1 MARLLTLVSL
11 LFFSVGSR
19 VAASSCVAFDA
30 SWNLYAF
37 GFNGKDYNAGTSD
50 SWASGMPS
58 LTSYQDLALISSL
71 LGTASDVTASGRPP
85 FDGANTTCYLSQ
97 FYNGIYVL
105 NGDSSNPS
113 NVHIYDPTAK
123 SWTTQTTSGGPT
135 DGYSA
140 VLDHDTNVFY
150 VLSDS
155 GELWFLSF
163 ENITT
168 AAQSSTIPWTDVEKA
183 GFDTT
188 NYQPVMALANNH
200 VHFLDVPGVAAGS
213 ADIFVIHFS
222 WFQPDPQSYGNFPAQ
237 HGQTASIFEPANDGV
252 QLAFAYIPDDG
263 SATYIIDVVSNTTA
277 TMAGPSTKDSS
288 ASYFAS
294 DAAIVQLTSSGAV
307 NYIPYTNSSSDSSAS
322 WSTIKNLVSVAPT
335 SSASSGSGSA
345 SATKSATGSAASS
358 TSTTSTS
365 SSSSSNGSMGVAAKS
380 GTVVVGMVS
389 ALLLGTIALFIS

>member
-19 VAASSCVAFDA
+19 VAASPCVAFDA

-50 SWASGMPS
+50 SWASG
-58 LTSYQDLALISSL
+58 
-71 LGTASDVTASGRPP
+71 TASDISASGRPP
-85 FDGANTTCYLSQ
+85 FDGSNTTCYLSQ
-97 FYNGIYVL
+97 FYNAIYVM

-113 NVHIYDPTAK
+113 NVHVFDPTAK
-123 SWTTQTTSGGPT
+123 SWTTQVTSGGPT
-135 DGYSA
+135 DGFSA
-140 VLDHDTNVFY
+140 VLDHDTNVFCN
-150 VLSDS
+150 
-155 GELWFLSF
+155 F

-168 AAQSSTIPWTDVEKA
+168 AAQSSTIAWTDVEKA

-200 VHFLDVPGVAAGS
+200 VHFLNVPGVAAGS

-263 SATYIIDVVSNTTA
+263 SATYVIDVVSNTT
-277 TMAGPSTKDSS
+277 TSMAGPSTKDSS
-288 ASYFAS
+288 ATYFAS

-322 WSTIKNLVSVAPT
+322 WSSVKNLVSVAPT
-335 SSASSGSGSA
+335 SSASSASGT
-345 SATKSATGSAASS
+345 ATKSASGSAASG
-358 TSTTSTS
+358 TSSSTS
-365 SSSSSNGSMGVAAKS
+365 SSSSSSNGASNMAAQSGSVVA
-380 GTVVVGMVS
+380 GMMS

>member
-19 VAASSCVAFDA
+19 VAASPCVAFDA

-50 SWASGMPS
+50 SWAS
-58 LTSYQDLALISSL
+58 
-71 LGTASDVTASGRPP
+71 GTASDVTASGRPP

-123 SWTTQTTSGGPT
+123 SWTTQATSGGPT

-188 NYQPVMALANNH
+188 NYEPVMALANNH

-222 WFQPDPQSYGNFPAQ
+222 WFQPDSQSYGNFPAQ
-237 HGQTASIFEPANDGV
+237 HGQTASIFEPANDG
-252 QLAFAYIPDDG
+252 LAFAYIPDDG

-322 WSTIKNLVSVAPT
+322 WSTVKNLVSVAPT
-335 SSASSGSGSA
+335 SSASSASGSA
-345 SATKSATGSAASS
+345 SATKSATGSAASG
-358 TSTTSTS
+358 TATTSTS
-365 SSSSSNGSMGVAAKS
+365 SSSSSNGSMGVAVKS
-380 GTVVVGMVS
+380 GTVVVGMMS

>member
-50 SWASGMPS
+50 SWASG
-58 LTSYQDLALISSL
+58 I
-71 LGTASDVTASGRPP
+71 ASDITASGRPP
-85 FDGANTTCYLSQ
+85 FDGSNTTCYLSQ
-97 FYNGIYVL
+97 FYNAIYVL

-113 NVHIYDPTAK
+113 NVHVFDPTAK
-123 SWTTQTTSGGPT
+123 SWTTQVTSGGPT

-168 AAQSSTIPWTDVEKA
+168 AAQSSTIAWTDVEKA

-200 VHFLDVPGVAAGS
+200 VHFLNVPGVAAGS

-237 HGQTASIFEPANDGV
+237 HGQTTSIFEPANDGV

-263 SATYIIDVVSNTTA
+263 SATYVIDVVSNTT
-277 TMAGPSTKDSS
+277 TSMAGPSTKDSS
-288 ASYFAS
+288 AIYFAS

-322 WSTIKNLVSVAPT
+322 WSSVKNLVSVAPT
-335 SSASSGSGSA
+335 SSASSASGT
-345 SATKSATGSAASS
+345 ATKSASGSAASG
-358 TSTTSTS
+358 TSTS
-365 SSSSSNGSMGVAAKS
+365 SSSSSSTSNGASSMAAQSGSVVA
-380 GTVVVGMVS
+380 GMMS